1 MKTLFCTLLIMLT
14 MNATAQKAPELE
26 FVCEL
31 HVQLEPPMV
40 VGETAHG
47 TRRIIP
53 IVGGSVKGPNVKGT
67 ILKGGA
73 DWQVLRKDG
82 NTELEAHYQFTTD
95 DGVLIYIKNVGVRLA
110 SPEVAQKL
118 AKGEAVPSD
127 QYYFRAVP
135 KFEAPI
141 NSKYAFLN
149 DAIFVCTGER
159 LPGAVHLKVWKLL

>member
-1 MKTLFCTLLIMLT
+1 

-31 HVQLEPPMV
+31 QVQLDPPMI

-53 IVGGSVKGPNVKGT
+53 IVGGTVSGPKIKGT
-67 ILKGGA
+67 IVKGGS
-73 DWQVLRKDG
+73 DWQILRKDG
-82 NTELEAHYQFTTD
+82 NTELEAHYQFITD
-95 DGVLIYIKNVGVRLA
+95 DGVLVYIKNTGVRLA

-118 AKGEAVPSD
+118 AKGEAVPAD

-135 KFEAPI
+135 KFEAPL
-141 NSKYAFLN
+141 NSRYAFLN

-159 LPGAVHLKVWKLL
+159 LPGAVIVMVWKVL